1 MKAIFTVLGIVFL
14 GLGLVGIYTPI
25 LPTTPFLLVA
35 AFCFQKSSYKLN
47 NWFRSTNT
55 YQVYIKPIKNK
66 KGLPLSKKIR
76 ILALVTLLVI
86 ISFFF
91 MKNKIGRSVLIV
103 ILIFHYIYFLFV
115 LKTPDEGK

>member
-1 MKAIFTVLGIVFL
+1 MKAIFTVLGVVFL

-35 AFCFQKSSYKLN
+35 AFCFQKSSDKLN

-66 KGLPLSKKIR
+66 KGLTLSKKIR

-86 ISFFF
+86 ISFFI

-115 LKTPDEGK
+115 LKTTDE

>member
-1 MKAIFTVLGIVFL
+1 MKAIFTVLGVVFL

-25 LPTTPFLLVA
+25 LPTTPFLLLA
-35 AFCFQKSSYKLN
+35 AFCFQKSSDKLN

-86 ISFFF
+86 ISFFI

-115 LKTPDEGK
+115 LKTTDE